1 MGTSKLE
8 SLACGGWSSLGKDGG
23 SCLQGRED
31 VEQAEGRREECEE
44 ANPVMKEHG
53 EYLGKHE

>member
-1 MGTSKLE
+1 ME

-23 SCLQGRED
+23 SWLQGRED